1 MSDRSIYGRHESYSA
16 GGPKISRE
24 EYDTYLG
31 GLIEKYIAKRKAK
44 KKVPKVRIEMERPIP
59 KKKKESLWELNKYHT
74 PEDYDLAEK
83 FPAHIGGGTT
93 SILPAL
99 PKTRE
104 KWQAKWPDDF
114 DHSLYT
120 FGYNSEYP
128 IPSDK
133 VINREI
139 QLRKLASELAKK
151 LESMPK
157 DKVMRHI
164 QDNWQGSGS
173 FGADALK
180 RATGSPEGYSIGP
193 HAFPRGFRTLPLP
206 RDKRHEQ
213 YFREKE
219 DEYWGAGSKGK
230 RRGLIRRK

>member
-31 GLIEKYIAKRKAK
+31 GLIEKYIAKRKTK

-59 KKKKESLWELNKYHT
+59 KKKKESLWELKKYHT
-74 PEDYDLAEK
+74 FEDQDLAEK

-104 KWQAKWPDDF
+104 KWQTKWPDDF

-120 FGYNSEYP
+120 FGYNTEYP

-139 QLRKLASELAKK
+139 QLRKFASELAKR
-151 LESMPK
+151 LEYMPK
-157 DKVMRHI
+157 DMVMRHA
-164 QDNWQGSGS
+164 QKNWQEPGSLPL
-173 FGADALK
+173 DALE
-180 RATGSPEGYSIGP
+180 RAIGNPEGYSIGP

-213 YFREKE
+213 YFRDE
-219 DEYWGAGSKGK
+219 DEYLTASGLKGK
-230 RRGLIRRK
+230 RGLIRRK

>member
-59 KKKKESLWELNKYHT
+59 KKEKESLWELKKYHT
-74 PEDYDLAEK
+74 FEDQDLAEK

-104 KWQAKWPDDF
+104 KWQVKIPEDF
-114 DHSLYT
+114 GSTPYT
-120 FGYNSEYP
+120 FGYDLDYP

-139 QLRKLASELAKK
+139 QLRQFASELAKR
-151 LESMPK
+151 LEYMPK
-157 DKVMRHI
+157 DMVMRHA
-164 QDNWQGSGS
+164 QKNWQEPGSLPL
-173 FGADALK
+173 DALD
-180 RATGSPEGYSIGP
+180 RALGNPEGYSLGP
-193 HAFPRGFRTLPLP
+193 HAFPRGFKTLPLP
-206 RDKRHEQ
+206 RDKRHEDYYDLHEQ
-213 YFREKE
+213 
-219 DEYWGAGSKGK
+219 GN
-230 RRGLIRRK
+230 RRLTRR

>member
-24 EYDTYLG
+24 EYDTYMDG
-31 GLIEKYIAKRKAK
+31 VIKKYRAKRKAK
-44 KKVPKVRIEMERPIP
+44 KEVPKVRIEMERPIP

-74 PEDYDLAEK
+74 PEDQDLAEK

-104 KWQAKWPDDF
+104 KWQAKWPEDF

-139 QLRKLASELAKK
+139 QLRKFAGELAKK

-157 DKVMRHI
+157 DMVMRHI
-164 QDNWQGSGS
+164 QDNWQEPGSLPL
-173 FGADALK
+173 DALE
-180 RATGSPEGYSIGP
+180 RALGNPEGYSLGS

-206 RDKRHEQ
+206 RDKRHEDYYDLHEQ
-213 YFREKE
+213 
-219 DEYWGAGSKGK
+219 GN
-230 RRGLIRRK
+230 RRLTRR

>member
-24 EYDTYLG
+24 EYDTYMDG
-31 GLIEKYIAKRKAK
+31 VIKKYIAKRKAK

-59 KKKKESLWELNKYHT
+59 KKKKESLWELKKYHT
-74 PEDYDLAEK
+74 FEDQDLAEK

-104 KWQAKWPDDF
+104 KWQTKWPEDYG
-114 DHSLYT
+114 STPYT
-120 FGYNSEYP
+120 FGYNADYH

-139 QLRKLASELAKK
+139 QLRQFASELAKK

-164 QDNWQGSGS
+164 QDNWQEPGS

-206 RDKRHEQ
+206 RDKRHEK
-213 YFREKE
+213 YFRDE
-219 DEYWGAGSKGK
+219 DEHWATGSKGK

>member
-24 EYDTYLG
+24 EYDTYMDG
-31 GLIEKYIAKRKAK
+31 VIKKYRAKREAK

-59 KKKKESLWELNKYHT
+59 KKKKESLWELKKYHT
-74 PEDYDLAEK
+74 FEDQDLAEK
-83 FPAHIGGGTT
+83 FPAHIGGATT

-104 KWQAKWPDDF
+104 KWEAKMPEDF
-114 DHSLYT
+114 GSTPYT
-120 FGYNSEYP
+120 FGYNTEYP

-139 QLRKLASELAKK
+139 QLRKFASELAKR
-151 LESMPK
+151 LEYMPK
-157 DKVMRHI
+157 DMVMRHI
-164 QDNWQGSGS
+164 QDNWQEPGSLPL
-173 FGADALK
+173 DALE
-180 RATGSPEGYSIGP
+180 RALGNPEGYSLGP
-193 HAFPRGFRTLPLP
+193 HEFPRGFRTLPLP

-213 YFREKE
+213 YFRDE
-219 DEYWGAGSKGK
+219 DDYLTASGLKGK
-230 RRGLIRRK
+230 RGLIRRK